1 MDLQVHGCTVVA
13 FHPESKGI
21 VIYLFPK
28 DGSGKGIILN
38 INHGIVPQAI
48 GKTLTGVSQDKEISK
63 GNVTQHTTTLQ
74 EEGIKERN
82 DKTRTNLSYV
92 KSAGA

>member
-21 VIYLFPK
+21 VIYFVIYFVPK
-28 DGSGKGIILN
+28 DDNGKGIVLN
-38 INHGIVPQAI
+38 INHDIVHQAI
-48 GKTLTGVSQDKEISK
+48 GNTLTGVSHDKEISK
-63 GNVTQHTTTLQ
+63 GSATQHTSTLQ

-82 DKTRTNLSYV
+82 DKRKN
-92 KSAGA
+92 

>member
-1 MDLQVHGCTVVA
+1 MHGYIVVA

-28 DGSGKGIILN
+28 DDSGKGTVLN
-38 INHGIVPQAI
+38 INHDIMPQAI
-48 GKTLTGVSQDKEISK
+48 GKTLTGVSPGKEISK
-63 GNVTQHTTTLQ
+63 GNATQHTTTLQ

-82 DKTRTNLSYV
+82 NKT
-92 KSAGA
+92 KD